1 MPRWMSAL
9 RRGAV
14 AAVVAS
20 ALAAAP
26 ADASPPRITKG
37 PAVTGTA
44 EVGALLRAE
53 GAEWRGN
60 PEPEAK
66 WQWLRCEGPSLG
78 ANSCESIPGAVQQEY
93 TATDAD
99 LDRRL
104 RVYLKVSNEDGSAWY
119 VSAATAPIA
128 ARPAPPAPPPSPP
141 SPTSPEP
148 APTTSPT
155 SQPAAPAP
163 VAPLPVA
170 APRPAAPPRLMRP
183 VPVVRIRGFATARG
197 ARITLLSV
205 SAPRGVRIAV
215 RCRGRGCP
223 TRPAA
228 QAAALT
234 RLRRYERFLPAGVHL
249 RIAVT
254 KPGRIGKVTTFRIRR
269 GAPPVRT
276 DRCLY
281 PGRRKAVACPGA

>member
-1 MPRWMSAL
+1 MPRWTSGL
-9 RRGAV
+9 RHGAM

-26 ADASPPRITKG
+26 AEASRPRITKG
-37 PAVTGTA
+37 PVITGTA

-53 GAEWRGN
+53 GAEWRGD
-60 PEPEAK
+60 PEPEAE
-66 WQWLRCEGPSLG
+66 WRWLRCTSPGLD
-78 ANSCESIPGAVQQEY
+78 ANRCQSIPGAVQPEY
-93 TATDAD
+93 TATEAD
-99 LDRRL
+99 LDKRL
-104 RVYLKVSNEDGSAWY
+104 RVFLTVSNKDGSAWH
-119 VSAATAPIA
+119 VSASTAPIA
-128 ARPAPPAPPPSPP
+128 ARPAPPPQPPSP
-141 SPTSPEP
+141 SAEPEP
-148 APTTSPT
+148 GPAPFPT
-155 SQPAAPAP
+155 LQPVAPAP
-163 VAPLPVA
+163 VAPLRVA
-170 APRPAAPPRLMRP
+170 APRPAVPPRLMRP

-205 SAPRGVRIAV
+205 SAPRDARIAV

-223 TRPAA
+223 GRRAA

-234 RLRRYERFLPAGVHL
+234 RLRRFERFLPAGVRL

-254 KPGRIGKVTTFRIRR
+254 KPGRIGKVTTFRIRH

-276 DRCLY
+276 DRCLS